1 MVRPVSACSSPLK
14 EVAKGPRSPLAER
27 LSAFFVWALPVGIAF
42 FSIYPTTNWLASLG
56 DRHYA
61 LFLEIELGL
70 PFTPEL
76 VWLYLSMYVL
86 FILPPFFLEPLE
98 LRQLGRELILATCI
112 AGVIFVLLPAQ
123 LGFSRTVPVEEPY
136 RSIFMNLF
144 SLDRPFNLVPSLHV
158 VYSYIIAMSVS
169 ARTVPKLQFMLALW
183 LVLIVVSTVL
193 VHQHHLLDVVSGLA
207 LASLIRFFGE
217 RK

>member
-1 MVRPVSACSSPLK
+1 MNTCPSDIKMSTKRLQ
-14 EVAKGPRSPLAER
+14 SPLAER
-27 LSAFFVWALPVGIAF
+27 LSAFFVWAVPVGIAF

-56 DRHYA
+56 NRHYS

-86 FILPPFFLEPLE
+86 FILPPFFLEPME

-112 AGVIFVLLPAQ
+112 AGVVFLILPAQ
-123 LGFSRTVPVEEPY
+123 LGFPRTVPVDEPY
-136 RSIFMNLF
+136 RSIFMNIF
-144 SLDRPFNLVPSLHV
+144 SLDKPFNLVPSLHV
-158 VYSYIIAMSVS
+158 VYSAIIGMSVIT
-169 ARTVPKLQFMLALW
+169 RTVPKLQFILSVW
-183 LVLIVVSTVL
+183 LVLIVASTVF